1 MKILSLL
8 PHPDVI
14 LESSASSKSSEVK
27 YWNEIKMRV
36 SK

>member
-14 LESSASSKSSEVK
+14 LESSASSVK
-27 YWNEIKMRV
+27 YLNEIKMRV